1 MQSILLV
8 LLGACSYGALSTLV
22 KLAYARG
29 FGTGQVVGSQMLLG
43 AGLCWLLALARGSSR
58 PTARQALA
66 LLAAGAPVG
75 LTGVV
80 YYASLKHLGAAL
92 AVVLLFQF
100 TWMGV
105 LVESVQQRRLPS
117 REKLASLAVLALGT
131 LLASGV
137 AEAGAGSLSG
147 VGVVLGL
154 LSAVS
159 YTAVI
164 LASGRVALSVDPF
177 VRSAW
182 MVTGGLMLALCIF
195 PPTFLAD
202 GSLGAGL
209 WPWGLA
215 LGFLGMVVPTVCFA
229 RGMPQVGAG
238 LGAILGAAELPMAT
252 LLATAVLGEQMT
264 PLRWTGV
271 GLVLL
276 GVALPEL
283 PWRRARAPLPSP

>member
-22 KLAYARG
+22 KLAYGRG

-43 AGLCWLLALARGSSR
+43 AGLCWLLALAAGRSR
-58 PTARQALA
+58 PSPRQALA

-75 LTGVV
+75 LTGVF
-80 YYASLKHLGAAL
+80 YYASLQHLGASL

-105 LVESVQQRRLPS
+105 LAEAVQRRRLPS
-117 REKLASLAVLALGT
+117 REQLLSLGVLAAGT

-137 AEAGAGSLSG
+137 AEGSAGSLSA
-147 VGVVLGL
+147 VGLGLGL

-164 LASGRVALSVDPF
+164 LGSGRVALALDPF
-177 VRSAW
+177 VRSAV
-182 MVTGGLMLALCIF
+182 MVTGGLVAALCVF
-195 PPTFLAD
+195 PPTFLVD

-238 LGAILGAAELPMAT
+238 LGAILGAAELPTAT

-264 PLRWTGV
+264 ALRWTGV
-271 GLVLL
+271 ALVLL

-283 PWRRARAPLPSP
+283 RWRRTGLEPGSA

>member
-58 PTARQALA
+58 PTPRQALA

-75 LTGVV
+75 FTGVV
-80 YYASLKHLGAAL
+80 YYASLQHLGAAL

-105 LVESVQQRRLPS
+105 LVEAVQQRRLPS
-117 REKLASLAVLALGT
+117 REKLASHAVLALGT

-137 AEAGAGSLSG
+137 AEAGAGSLNG
-147 VGVVLGL
+147 VGLLLGL

-164 LASGRVALSVDPF
+164 LASGRVALAVDPF

-182 MVTGGLMLALCIF
+182 MVTGGLVLALCIF

-238 LGAILGAAELPMAT
+238 LGAILGAAELPTAT

-264 PLRWTGV
+264 ALRWTGV
-271 GLVLL
+271 ALVLL
-276 GVALPEL
+276 GVALPEVR
-283 PWRRARAPLPSP
+283 WRRSVVAQG

>member
-1 MQSILLV
+1 
-8 LLGACSYGALSTLV
+8 
-22 KLAYARG
+22 
-29 FGTGQVVGSQMLLG
+29 
-43 AGLCWLLALARGSSR
+43 
-58 PTARQALA
+58 
-66 LLAAGAPVG
+66 VG
-75 LTGVV
+75 LTGCL
-80 YYASLKHLGAAL
+80 YYASLQHQGAAL

-105 LVESVQQRRLPS
+105 LVEAVQRRALPS
-117 REKLASLAVLALGT
+117 REKLASLGVLAAGT

-137 AEAGAGSLSG
+137 AEGSAGSLSA
-147 VGVVLGL
+147 VGLGLGL

-164 LASGRVALSVDPF
+164 LGSGRVALAVDPF

-182 MVTGGLMLALCIF
+182 MVTGGLLVALAVF
-195 PPTFLAD
+195 PPAFLVD
-202 GSLGAGL
+202 GSLLQGGL

-238 LGAILGAAELPMAT
+238 LGAILGAAELPTAT

-264 PLRWTGV
+264 ALRWTGV
-271 GLVLL
+271 LLVLV

-283 PWRRARAPLPSP
+283 RLRRSALQA

>member
-43 AGLCWLLALARGSSR
+43 AGLCWLLALALGRSR
-58 PTARQALA
+58 PGVRQALA

-75 LTGVV
+75 LTGCL
-80 YYASLKHLGAAL
+80 YYASLRHQGAAL

-105 LVESVQQRRLPS
+105 LLEALQRREWPS
-117 REKLASLAVLALGT
+117 REKLVSLGVLAAGT
-131 LLASGV
+131 VLASGI
-137 AEAGAGSLSG
+137 AEGSAGSLSAAG
-147 VGVVLGL
+147 LGLGL

-164 LASGRVALSVDPF
+164 VGSGRVALAIDPF

-182 MVTGGLMLALCIF
+182 MVTGGLLVALLVF
-195 PPTFLAD
+195 PPAFLVD
-202 GSLGAGL
+202 GSLVQGGL

-238 LGAILGAAELPMAT
+238 LGAILGAAELPTAT

-264 PLRWTGV
+264 ALRWTGV
-271 GLVLL
+271 LLVLV

-283 PWRRARAPLPSP
+283 RVRRAAAVQA

>member
-22 KLAYARG
+22 KLAYGRG

-43 AGLCWLLALARGSSR
+43 AALCWLLALAKGRSR
-58 PTARQALA
+58 ASPRQALA
-66 LLAAGAPVG
+66 LMAAGAPVG
-75 LTGVV
+75 LTGCL
-80 YYASLKHLGAAL
+80 YYASLRYQGAAL

-105 LVESVQQRRLPS
+105 LVEAVQARRWPGK
-117 REKLASLAVLALGT
+117 EKLASLGVLALGT
-131 LLASGV
+131 LFASGV
-137 AEAGAGSLSG
+137 AEGGAGSLSLIG
-147 VGVVLGL
+147 LGLGL

-164 LASGRVALSVDPF
+164 LASGKVALAIDPF

-182 MVTGGLMLALCIF
+182 MVTGGLVVALAVF
-195 PPTFLAD
+195 PPAFLVD
-202 GSLGAGL
+202 GSLTHGL

-229 RGMPQVGAG
+229 RGMPHVGPG
-238 LGAILGAAELPMAT
+238 LGAILGAAELPTAT
-252 LLATAVLGEQMT
+252 LMATAVLGEQMT
-264 PLRWTGV
+264 ALRWVGV
-271 GLVLL
+271 VLVLA

-283 PWRRARAPLPSP
+283 RVRRAAVQA